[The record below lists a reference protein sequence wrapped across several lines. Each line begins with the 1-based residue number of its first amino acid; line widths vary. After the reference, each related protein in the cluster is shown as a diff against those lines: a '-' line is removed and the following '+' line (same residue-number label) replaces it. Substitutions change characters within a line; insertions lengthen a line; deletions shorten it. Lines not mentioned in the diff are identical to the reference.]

1 MHTSHAIATQQTGE
15 VSRHITRIQVSCIA
29 QMFELYRKECM
40 PATPTVLYPLQVWGE
55 SQSAGRVVHVLG
67 VVEGVY

>member
-15 VSRHITRIQVSCIA
+15 VSHHITCIQVSCIA
-29 QMFELYRKECM
+29 QMFELYKKECM
-40 PATPTVLYPLQVWGE
+40 PATLTVLYPLQVWGE
-55 SQSAGRVVHVLG
+55 NQSAGPVVHMLG